1 MKKSIEVTG
10 MHCGHCAA
18 SVEAALMNL
27 AGVKKA
33 KANHETNEA
42 VITLSGDVADEAIRA
57 AVEGAGFTC
66 GKIAEKKGLFG

>member
-18 SVEAALMNL
+18 AVENALTSI

-42 VITLSGDVADEAIRA
+42 VVTLSGDVADEAIRA
-57 AVEGAGFTC
+57 AVESAGFTC
-66 GKIAEKKGLFG
+66 GKITEKKGLFV

>member
-18 SVEAALMNL
+18 AVENALLSL

-33 KANHETNEA
+33 KANHEANEA
-42 VITLSGDVADEAIRA
+42 VRA
-57 AVEGAGFTC
+57 AVESAGFTC
-66 GKIAEKKGLFG
+66 GKITEKKGLFG

>member
-1 MKKSIEVTG
+1 MKKKIEVNG

-18 SVEAALMNL
+18 AVEKALMGL

-33 KANHETNEA
+33 KADHEANEA

-66 GKIAEKKGLFG
+66 GKITEKKGLFG